1 MRTPLKLS
9 LFGLGLAA
17 VFATAAVT
25 ANTVVPQSTVDN
37 WSTPAGHA
45 GMNENETTGEGDME
59 GMDHSGS
66 GASALGL
73 AQAENGFA
81 LTDVSAP
88 AQVGETGELSLV
100 VRDDDGQAVTDFD
113 LEHEKELHLIVVR
126 ADGQQFRHVHPERA
140 ADGTWSIPWEWA
152 EAGSYR
158 VFADFVPG
166 ATGEGLTLS
175 TTVSVSGE
183 VEAQPATGPVTEV
196 EVDGYTVTVTGDLVA
211 GEGSPLTLSVSRDGE
226 PVTELEP
233 YLGAF
238 GHLVAL
244 RDGDLAYLH
253 VHPHGDA
260 PAAGETSGPEVVFE
274 ATIPNPGRYLL
285 YFDFQVDGQVHSAP
299 LVLETTGGS
308 TTSGSSDSSGSGE
321 GEESEPQEEG
331 GDHEHG

>member
-1 MRTPLKLS
+1 MGTPLKLS

-17 VFATAAVT
+17 VFVAAAVT
-25 ANTVVPQSTVDN
+25 ANAVVPQSAVDK
-37 WSTPAGHA
+37 WTTPASHA
-45 GMNENETTGEGDME
+45 GMNDETTGEGGME
-59 GMDHSGS
+59 GMDHSGG
-66 GASALGL
+66 GASSLGL
-73 AQAENGFA
+73 AQAENGFTLA
-81 LTDVSAP
+81 DVSAP
-88 AQVGETGELSLV
+88 VQVGEAGELSLT

-113 LEHEKELHLIVVR
+113 PEHEKELHLIVVR

-166 ATGEGLTLS
+166 AIGEGLTLS

-183 VEAQPATGPVTEV
+183 VQAQPATGPVTEA

-211 GEGSPLTLSVSRDGE
+211 GEGSPLTLSVSRDGQ
-226 PVTELEP
+226 PVTTLEP

-260 PAAGETSGPEVVFE
+260 PAAGETSGPDVVFE
-274 ATIPNPGRYLL
+274 ATVPNPGRYLL

-299 LVLETTGGS
+299 LVLEAANG
-308 TTSGSSDSSGSGE
+308 TSAFNAPSNTRDDDETEAQE
-321 GEESEPQEEG
+321 GDG
-331 GDHEHG
+331 HEHN

>member
-1 MRTPLKLS
+1 MRAPLKLS

-17 VFATAAVT
+17 VFGTAAVT
-25 ANTVVPQSTVDN
+25 ANAVVPPSVVEGWT
-37 WSTPAGHA
+37 TPANHA
-45 GMNENETTGEGDME
+45 GMNDDTQGEGDME
-59 GMDHSGS
+59 GMDHSGG
-66 GASALGL
+66 GASSLGL
-73 AQAENGFA
+73 ARAEGGFA

-88 AQVGETGELSLV
+88 DRVGEAGELSLV
-100 VRDDDGQAVTDFD
+100 VRDDTGAPVTDFD

-126 ADGQQFRHVHPERA
+126 ADGQHFRHVQPERD
-140 ADGTWSIPWEWA
+140 ADGAWSIDWEWV

-175 TTVSVSGE
+175 TTVSVSGD
-183 VEAQPATGPVTEV
+183 VQAQPATGPVTET

-211 GEGSPLTLSVSRDGE
+211 GEGSPLTLSVSRDGQ
-226 PVTELEP
+226 PVTTLEP

-299 LVLETTGGS
+299 LVLDT
-308 TTSGSSDSSGSGE
+308 TTSASASGAPSGTGDDE
-321 GEESEPQEEG
+321 TEPQEE
-331 GDHEHG
+331 DESHEHN